1 MNIWWRHYRRSYCK
15 SKGLIIHVGS
25 DWLPFQ
31 QIRVKMGVKMGWK
44 LLVKG
49 KAVRCTL
56 KYLIGRIEEQE
67 FGDWKIRAAVCSREI
82 ISLKN
87 PRVRIHQNQKCFD
100 HDIKRFNPK
109 KIKSKHSNK
118 VFRGKSDFDR
128 TNYFLD
134 SLRQIKSPLEKFF
147 GWFWRHGALFFK
159 SKYRLT

>member
-1 MNIWWRHYRRSYCK
+1 M
-15 SKGLIIHVGS
+15 
-25 DWLPFQ
+25 
-31 QIRVKMGVKMGWK
+31 
-44 LLVKG
+44 VKG

-87 PRVRIHQNQKCFD
+87 PRARIHQNQKCFD

-128 TNYFLD
+128 TNCFLD
-134 SLRQIKSPLEKFF
+134 SLTQIKSPLEKFF
-147 GWFWRHGALFFK
+147 RLILEAWGLIFK
-159 SKYRLT
+159 N